1 MSNLSSTLFNLLKTS
16 MIISVDNQSLSCVVV
31 ELLGSFGGRNKN
43 KMVED
48 LQRSGSE
55 NKDPAG
61 DVRK

>member
-1 MSNLSSTLFNLLKTS
+1 MSDLSSTLFNLLKTS

-43 KMVED
+43 QMVED

-55 NKDPAG
+55 NKDPVG